1 MNSNIVKV
9 RPAAR
14 QGAMLVMIALCLPLC
29 VIMAAF
35 AIDVAWMQL
44 VRTELRTSTDA
55 AARAG
60 AKELSLAQSITA
72 ARNTAKVTAAK
83 NLVAG
88 SPLLLADNDITFG
101 NGVQPNSAAR
111 FKFTPGSA
119 KPNAVQIVGRRN
131 KGSLTGPVDLLF
143 SGVFGVRQF
152 QPVETATSTQLDR
165 DICLVVDRSGSMMWT
180 LTGSQL
186 PPGAPDCG
194 PPDPTRSRWGAL
206 NIALGSF
213 LDELD
218 ATPQDE
224 HVALCSYSSN
234 TKECGF
240 TYHISD
246 VNSDLVS
253 DYSAIRATMADL
265 SSRPVKG
272 STSISAGI
280 DAGLTVLTGK
290 KIRPFAVRTM
300 IVMTDGIH
308 NLGPEPILSAQK
320 AAKLGIVIHTIT
332 FSSDADIKR
341 MEAVAAATGGQHF
354 HAPTFEDLKKIFQQI
369 ASTLPVLL
377 TD

>member
-1 MNSNIVKV
+1 
-9 RPAAR
+9 
-14 QGAMLVMIALCLPLC
+14 MLVMIALCLPLC
-29 VIMAAF
+29 IIMAAF

-60 AKELSLAQSITA
+60 AKQLSLSQSIA
-72 ARNTAKVTAAK
+72 SARDTAKATAAK

-88 SPLLLADNDITFG
+88 SPLLLADSDITFG
-101 NGVQPNSAAR
+101 NGTQANDAAR

-119 KPNAVQIVGRRN
+119 KPNAVQVVGRRN
-131 KGSLTGPVDLLF
+131 KGSLTGPVDLFF

-186 PPGAPDCG
+186 PAGAPDCG

-206 NIALGSF
+206 NSALGAF

-253 DYSAIRATMADL
+253 DYTAIRSTMADL

-280 DAGLTVLTGK
+280 EAGLTVMTGP
-290 KIRPFAVRTM
+290 KIRPFAVKTM

-308 NLGPEPILSAQK
+308 NLGPEPIIPAKK

-332 FSSDADIKR
+332 FSSDADIAR

-354 HAPTFEDLKKIFQQI
+354 HAPTFEDLKKIFQKI